1 MGPRPCL
8 YVAAL
13 ALLWSPAFAAS
24 DQFKPMPLEPS
35 KVIKAPQQK
44 TLPSQKRQKL
54 DPPAN
59 VQTAPPSR
67 RPTGPAVIKP
77 RTPPLAPPAPSAAPL
92 AKPPAVIQA
101 NPHVTPPVTRPGTP
115 QVGPPAMA
123 PGKRPAAAGT
133 DPIGPAVID
142 RDNTRLAPR
151 ANDPPS
157 GSPDLTVSQVEI
169 VSEEIRFR
177 VRNQGPGEKL
187 PGRINYLVTVE
198 YFDLAGNSNT
208 RTHRGVAGLTSLSRL
223 LPGQQTGPDRVT
235 RANLSIGGRMH
246 VTVCINEDQVVAEEN
261 YGNNCLMRTTK
272 ETLSDL
278 ELVSVRF
285 ELYRRVAKKN
295 KGSWWKRAGKW
306 IWDAVTVEFDES
318 GIPFD
323 HIVLTIRNNGD
334 VPVTNFEIKAGL
346 VETGGLYSTTYTDL
360 LQPGATTTAKILV
373 ASEGLWDK
381 NGCCQGSA
389 MVDPAN
395 KITEF
400 EESNNKKAMTTIR
413 IRDHKTY

>member
-8 YVAAL
+8 YIAAL
-13 ALLWSPAFAAS
+13 ALLWSPALAAS

-35 KVIKAPQQK
+35 KVIEAPQQK
-44 TLPSQKRQKL
+44 TPPGPKQQKL
-54 DPPAN
+54 DPSGR
-59 VQTAPPSR
+59 VQTAPSGG
-67 RPTGPAVIKP
+67 RPVGPAVVKP
-77 RTPPLAPPAPSAAPL
+77 RTPPLVPSVPSAGPS

-101 NPHVTPPVTRPGTP
+101 NPRATPPVTP
-115 QVGPPAMA
+115 QVTTPIGPPAMA

-133 DPIGPAVID
+133 TPIGPAVID
-142 RDNTRLAPR
+142 RDNTRLAPQ

-157 GSPDLTVSQVEI
+157 GPPDLTVSRIEI

-208 RTHRGVAGLTSLSRL
+208 RTHRGIAGLTSLARL
-223 LPGQQTGPDRVT
+223 LPGQETGPDRVT
-235 RANLSIGGRMH
+235 RANLPIGGRMH
-246 VTVCINEDQVVAEEN
+246 VTVCINEDQVVAEET

-285 ELYRRVAKKN
+285 ELYRRVAKKK
-295 KGSWWKRAGKW
+295 KGPWWKRAGKW

-360 LQPGATTTAKILV
+360 LQPGETTTAKIVV
-373 ASEGLWDK
+373 ASEGLWEK

-413 IRDHKTY
+413 IRDHKRY